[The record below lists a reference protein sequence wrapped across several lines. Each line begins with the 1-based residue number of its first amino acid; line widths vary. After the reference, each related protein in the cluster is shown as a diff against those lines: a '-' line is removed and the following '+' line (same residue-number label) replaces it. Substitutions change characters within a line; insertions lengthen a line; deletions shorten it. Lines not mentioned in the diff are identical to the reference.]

1 MKVIL
6 LDFDGVLN
14 HVKSKSRV
22 TFEDGV
28 YVGLDKNKLRNLA
41 KIVQE
46 TDAKIVLT
54 TTWRD
59 HYEVGAYK
67 QSNRV
72 GKYVNNKFRDLGLKI
87 YDKIEDGKRFDRGK
101 GAKRWLDAH
110 PEVTEYVAIDD
121 EDMAYML
128 EWDTFKDHF
137 VKTLWDG
144 NGLTENCANAAI
156 RILNGCRENYIDM
169 EDMHKIY
176 PWVC

>member
-1 MKVIL
+1 MKVIF

-22 TFEDGV
+22 TFEDGI
-28 YVGLDKNKLRNLA
+28 YVGLDKDKLRNLA

-67 QSNRV
+67 QNDRV

-87 YDKIEDGKRFDRGK
+87 YDKVREGKRFDRGK
-101 GAKRWLDAH
+101 DVKAWLDEH
-110 PEVTEYVAIDD
+110 PDVTEYVAIDD
-121 EDMAYML
+121 EDIGYMI
-128 EWDTFKDHF
+128 EWDTFKNHF
-137 VKTLWDG
+137 VKTLWNG

-156 RILNGCRENYIDM
+156 RILNGCREDYIDR
-169 EDMHKIY
+169 EDLYKLY
-176 PWVC
+176 PWVR

>member
-1 MKVIL
+1 MKVIF

-22 TFEDGV
+22 TFEDGI
-28 YVGLDKNKLRNLA
+28 YVGLDKDKLRNLA

-67 QSNRV
+67 QNDRV
-72 GKYVNNKFRDLGLKI
+72 RKYVNNKFRDLGLKI
-87 YDKIEDGKRFDRGK
+87 YDKVREGKRFDRGK
-101 GAKRWLDAH
+101 DVKAWLDEH
-110 PEVTEYVAIDD
+110 PDVTEYVAIDD
-121 EDMAYML
+121 EDIGYMI
-128 EWDTFKDHF
+128 EWDTFKNHF
-137 VKTLWDG
+137 VKTLWNG

-156 RILNGCRENYIDM
+156 RILNGCREDYIDR
-169 EDMHKIY
+169 EDLYKLY
-176 PWVC
+176 PWVR

>member
-1 MKVIL
+1 MKVIF

-59 HYEVGAYK
+59 HYEIGAYK

-87 YDKIEDGKRFDRGK
+87 YDKVRDGKRFDRGRD
-101 GAKRWLDAH
+101 AKAWLDEH

-121 EDMAYML
+121 EDIGYMI
-128 EWDTFKDHF
+128 EWDTFKNHF

-144 NGLTENCANAAI
+144 NGLTENCANAAV
-156 RILNGCRENYIDM
+156 RILNGCRENYIDR
-169 EDMHKIY
+169 EDLHKLY
-176 PWVC
+176 PWIC